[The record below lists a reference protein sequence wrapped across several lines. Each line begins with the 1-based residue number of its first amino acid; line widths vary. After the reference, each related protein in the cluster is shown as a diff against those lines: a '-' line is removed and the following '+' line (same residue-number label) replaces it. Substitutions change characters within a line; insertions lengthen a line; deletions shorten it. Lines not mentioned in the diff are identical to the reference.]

1 MLKLVGILPLQKIKK
16 GVVKS
21 NETNKQYI
29 NAFESLVVLYIYV
42 NVSSNFYKPFLSEVS
57 ITRIRIGVR

>member
-42 NVSSNFYKPFLSEVS
+42 NVSSNFTNLSYPK
-57 ITRIRIGVR
+57 